1 MQAKGHQPDILCAI
15 SYAGFYFWKD
25 GFLFIA
31 ANSQLGRSNLADDAS
46 IQASSK
52 LFAAEDCFLLFAA
65 HRFRV
70 SNEFEH
76 RDAVAKKKMGDL

>member
-15 SYAGFYFWKD
+15 SYAVFYFWKA
-25 GFLFIA
+25 FFCFVFVLFF
-31 ANSQLGRSNLADDAS
+31 S

-70 SNEFEH
+70 QTSSNTGMLLKECQCLPLH
-76 RDAVAKKKMGDL
+76 VLKIMGDL